1 MDMSSSTTS
10 GTAAAS
16 APHNHQQEAMVAS
29 PIIKDEARSPKHAQV
44 TQQASG
50 SVERKPWPQ
59 LPKAL
64 RCPRC
69 NSNNTKF
76 CYYNNYSMTQPRY
89 FCKACRR
96 YWTHGGALRNVP
108 VGGGCRKNKRAS
120 GSVSSSGTSSSSLAA
135 YAPLSPGTNT
145 SSSSS
150 KMSTNTQL
158 MMVPNMMMPA
168 PTTIGLFP
176 NVLPTLMSTSGGGDF
191 NFTMDNQ
198 HASLPFTPM
207 SLSNQAS
214 VPVLA
219 VGGSGTMPSFLDML
233 RRGLLLGSSSYN
245 ACLAMSG
252 GNNGMEMP
260 FPLPSYGAMHG
271 PRLSGS
277 TTDDARQLVGTQQ
290 GVNNDGGFAGSAGV
304 QEEEEEEDNK
314 AMVKSSKN
322 NNGGS
327 LLDRYWTKP
336 NNNNNNNKGQQG

>member
-1 MDMSSSTTS
+1 
-10 GTAAAS
+10 
-16 APHNHQQEAMVAS
+16 MVSS
-29 PIIKDEARSPKHAQV
+29 PIIKEEARSPKQAQV

-50 SVERKPWPQ
+50 SVERKPRPQ
-59 LPKAL
+59 LPEAL

-76 CYYNNYSMTQPRY
+76 CYYNNYSTTQPRY

-108 VGGGCRKNKRAS
+108 VGGRCHKNKRTS
-120 GSVSSSGTSSSSLAA
+120 GSVSSSVTSSAA

-145 SSSSS
+145 SSN

-168 PTTIGLFP
+168 PMTTGLFP
-176 NVLPTLMSTSGGGDF
+176 NVLPTLISTGGGGDF

-198 HASLPFTPM
+198 HASLPLTPM

-219 VGGSGTMPSFLDML
+219 AGRSGTMPSFLETL
-233 RRGLLLGSSSYN
+233 RRGLLPSSSSYN
-245 ACLAMSG
+245 AGLAMSC
-252 GNNGMEMP
+252 GNNGMDLP
-260 FPLPSYGAMHG
+260 FPLPSYDAMHG
-271 PRLSGS
+271 HGLSGS
-277 TTDDARQLVGTQQ
+277 TTDDAMQLVGTQQ
-290 GVNNDGGFAGSAGV
+290 GVNTDGGFAGSTGV
-304 QEEEEEEDNK
+304 QEEEEEQDNK

-336 NNNNNNNKGQQG
+336 NNNNNNKRGSRGSVPSCGSVVLLQTMQLDSSTDEVRKVL